1 MRLSPKQMPGG
12 RAFQVTFRDPRTK
25 KLRCC
30 SLTTTDQTEADAICR
45 DAEILFNDAA
55 LSSDAESPRLI
66 AYHPRAVELVLGVTA
81 REHAES
87 RRVKP
92 ALEANDVGTLAAR
105 IVDLLRANK
114 KFVPSLT
121 EVLSEYESKRYA
133 ELFKRC
139 QDLENNVKAMNPLV
153 DEIERLRRVQNKHVH
168 ITLAD
173 AVKVWKVDYERDGV
187 AEITRKQAFA
197 DVDRFLATLSDPER
211 FKLADVRAAHIET
224 WLRESKRVDGS
235 SEPLSPVSKK
245 RMRAYLSSFFT
256 FAVREYD
263 LSENPIDRCKK
274 VGGMS
279 RRPENILAIRRL
291 PELQEFFRRLEPHP
305 YWHSW
310 CGVAIFAGPRWAEQQ
325 WLKVDDVYLDENYL
339 RITSR
344 SSGKRLKGTK
354 TGRERNVPI
363 EQTFLKPL
371 LAAYIKRRKQEQLEG
386 ETVAERSQWLFPS
399 TIGENP
405 GVIREKSEPGQWSH
419 GSAFHSA
426 LRDLISEIRAETG
439 KSLKSKRPSMLEYL
453 NYGPAEWRHCCGT
466 LLGQCGWSS
475 LEISHFMGNSEEMC
489 RRHYVAPPSGQRWPF
504 RFHANAK
511 ESNL

>member
-12 RAFQVTFRDPRTK
+12 RAFQITFRDPRTK

-30 SLTTTDQTEADAICR
+30 SLSTTDQTEADAICR
-45 DAEILFNDAA
+45 DAETLFNDAA

-66 AYHPRAVELVLGVTA
+66 AYHPRAVEIVMGVAA
-81 REHAES
+81 REHADS
-87 RRVKP
+87 RRLKP
-92 ALEANDVGTLAAR
+92 VLEATDVGTLAAR
-105 IVDLLRANK
+105 IIDLLHANR
-114 KFVPSLT
+114 KFVPALT
-121 EVLSEYESKRYA
+121 EVLGEYESKRYA

-139 QDLENNVKAMNPLV
+139 QDLENNIKALNPLV
-153 DEIERLRRVQNKHVH
+153 EEVDRLRRAQNKHVN
-168 ITLAD
+168 ITLSD

-187 AEITRKQAFA
+187 AEITKKQAFA
-197 DVDRFLATLSDPER
+197 DVDRFMATLPDPTR
-211 FKLADVRAAHIET
+211 FKLADVRATHIES
-224 WLRESKRVDGS
+224 WLREAKRVDGS
-235 SEPLSPVSKK
+235 PEPLSPVSKK

-274 VGGMS
+274 VGGLS

-291 PELQEFFRRLEPHP
+291 PELQQFFKYLEPYP

-310 CGVAIFAGPRWAEQQ
+310 CAVAIFAGPRWSEQQ
-325 WLKVDDVYLDENYL
+325 WLKIDDVYLDENYL

-344 SSGKRLKGTK
+344 ASGKKLKGTK

-371 LAAYIKRRKQEQLEG
+371 LSSLIKRRQQEQRNG
-386 ETVAERSQWLFPS
+386 QSVAERSQWLFPS
-399 TIGENP
+399 STVENP
-405 GVIREKSEPGQWSH
+405 GVVRKKSEPGQWSH
-419 GSAFHSA
+419 GSVFHSA
-426 LRDLISEIRAETG
+426 WAEIVATI
-439 KSLKSKRPSMLEYL
+439 KTTVDKASKSKRSAAPEYL

-466 LLGQCGWSS
+466 TLGQCGWSS

-489 RRHYVAPPSGQRWPF
+489 RRHYVAPPTGQRWPF
-504 RFHANAK
+504 QFHTG
-511 ESNL
+511 SN